1 MNKRIIV
8 STIGKII
15 LLEVLLMIP
24 ALLVSLIY
32 RDGDTMGFLITMVPA
47 GIAGAAFMSVKQSGQ
62 RMSSRD
68 GYFIVASAW
77 ILISRSEEHTS
88 ELQSH

>member
-32 RDGDTMGFLITMVPA
+32 RDGDTMGFLITMVLA
-47 GIAGAAFMSVKQSGQ
+47 
-62 RMSSRD
+62 
-68 GYFIVASAW
+68 
-77 ILISRSEEHTS
+77 
-88 ELQSH
+88 

>member
-47 GIAGAAFMSVKQSGQ
+47 GIAGAAFTSVKQSGQ

-77 ILISRSEEHTS
+77 ILIS
-88 ELQSH
+88 LIGALPL